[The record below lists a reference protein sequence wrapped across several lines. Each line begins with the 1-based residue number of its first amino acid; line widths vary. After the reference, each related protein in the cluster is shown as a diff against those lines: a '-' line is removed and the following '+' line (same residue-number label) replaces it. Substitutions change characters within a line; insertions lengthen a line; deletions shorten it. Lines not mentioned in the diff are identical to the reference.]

1 MRRRIKATL
10 MVLGALVIGLVV
22 LVRPQ
27 SLPAG
32 VHTEEVTAP
41 DPADQPLPVR
51 VWYPDTP
58 ARNLPLIVISH
69 GTGGSETGHADTAAA
84 LAKAGF
90 VVAAVRHTGDNY
102 RDDSYVGHGKH
113 LSGRPRHVSRV
124 IDYML
129 RQWSGH
135 DRIDPARIGLFG
147 HSAGGFTGLVVAGGE
162 PDLRKVAEHCRAEPG
177 AWDCGYL
184 KSRGIQPGRF
194 AGPPAWDHDPRVKA
208 VSIAAPAVGYTF
220 APDRLAAVTVPVQLW
235 DAGKDDIV
243 DRSAAT
249 IRTLLPQ
256 PPEYHLTTG
265 AGHFAYLDPCG
276 LGMRATIA
284 VMTWSG
290 TPDIC
295 GDPDGFDRTAFHRRF
310 NRDVVAFF
318 GKTLVAAPSSR

>member
-1 MRRRIKATL
+1 MRRRTKI
-10 MVLGALVIGLVV
+10 VLAALAVTIAAGALI
-22 LVRPQ
+22 RPQ

-51 VWYPDTP
+51 VWYPDAP
-58 ARNLPLIVISH
+58 ARNLPLIIISH
-69 GTGGSETGHADTAAA
+69 GTGGSQTGHGDTAAA

-90 VVAAVRHTGDNY
+90 VVAAVRHTGDNF
-102 RDDSYVGHGKH
+102 RDDGYVSQGKH

-129 RQWSGH
+129 RQWPGH
-135 DRIDPARIGLFG
+135 ARIDPSRIGLFG
-147 HSAGGFTGLVVAGGE
+147 HSAGGFTGLVIAGGE
-162 PDLRKVAEHCRAEPG
+162 PDLTTVAAHCREEPD
-177 AWDCGYL
+177 AWDCHYL
-184 KSRGIQPGRF
+184 TSNGVDPGRF
-194 AGPPAWDHDPRVKA
+194 KGPPAWDHDPRVKA
-208 VSIAAPAVGYTF
+208 VSIVAPAVGYTF
-220 APDRLAAVTVPVQLW
+220 APDRLAAVTIPVQLW

-256 PPEYHLTTG
+256 PPEYHLSTG
-265 AGHFAYLDPCG
+265 AGHFSFLDSCG
-276 LGMRATIA
+276 LGMRATIM

-295 GDPDGFDRTAFHRRF
+295 ADPEGFDRTTFHRGF